1 MKGNC
6 SIIIPT
12 FNRAQELKKLL
23 QNLLLQTVLEQIEE
37 VIICDSNSQDE
48 TSIILENFKEEFNP
62 IKILHLQTE
71 NNISK
76 KRNLGINNASTDNL
90 IFFDDDCEPK
100 KDCVEKHL
108 LSLDGSVKSIFSG
121 TVKFPIDQV
130 ISNNYIRYRDSR
142 HRFFDSYTENDEL
155 DFKEIVTMNMSLK
168 KDDLFKESLF
178 FDESF
183 MGYGMEDNEFAFR
196 AKKQGF
202 RLLMT
207 KAEIIHHDWHDLN
220 TYRKKIY
227 STAKNGT
234 AHFLEKSPEAVW
246 EFYYS
251 KLLEPDYPN
260 RKNIHKFIGFLLS
273 LLLNKNIANLLAY
286 FLRKTN
292 SISFLYS
299 NLLFRYI
306 LAYEYRAG
314 INHRNERFKTI
325 EDTKDGF
332 Y

>member
-1 MKGNC
+1 
-6 SIIIPT
+6 
-12 FNRAQELKKLL
+12 
-23 QNLLLQTVLEQIEE
+23 
-37 VIICDSNSQDE
+37 
-48 TSIILENFKEEFNP
+48 
-62 IKILHLQTE
+62 
-71 NNISK
+71 
-76 KRNLGINNASTDNL
+76 
-90 IFFDDDCEPK
+90 
-100 KDCVEKHL
+100 
-108 LSLDGSVKSIFSG
+108 
-121 TVKFPIDQV
+121 
-130 ISNNYIRYRDSR
+130 
-142 HRFFDSYTENDEL
+142 
-155 DFKEIVTMNMSLK
+155 
-168 KDDLFKESLF
+168 
-178 FDESF
+178 

-196 AKKQGF
+196 AQKQGF

-220 TYRKKIY
+220 TYRKKIF